1 MQYMGGK
8 ARIARYVAPVIIERI
23 KVTGAQVYWE
33 PFLGGANMFTR
44 IVPHVE
50 VAIGS
55 DIMPDLIMMWQ
66 AVQQGWLPPDL
77 ITREQYAALR
87 HATPSALRAFAG
99 FGCSFGGKWF
109 GGYGTQKDRGRGT
122 TEVQD
127 ASRRSVARDAPIM
140 QRAHVALLNYRE
152 ARPRPGW
159 VVYCDPPYAG
169 TTAYAGADAWDADAF
184 WKTAESWAR
193 SGCHV
198 LVSEYAAPDGWRCA
212 WEGSTPSSLK
222 RDDNTTRVVE
232 RLFEL
237 DA

>member
-1 MQYMGGK
+1 MRYMGGK
-8 ARIARYVAPVIIERI
+8 ARIAARLAPVVVERI
-23 KVTGAQVYWE
+23 KATGARVYWE

-55 DIMPDLIMMWQ
+55 DVMPDLIMMWQ
-66 AVQQGWLPPDL
+66 AVQRGWLPPDA

-87 HATPSALRAFAG
+87 PAPPSPLRAFAG

-109 GGYGTQKDRGRGT
+109 GGYADSKT
-122 TEVQD
+122 T
-127 ASRRSVARDAPIM
+127 ARDAAVRQREASGALAREAPIM
-140 QRAHVALLNYRE
+140 ARAHVALLDYRE

-159 VVYCDPPYAG
+159 LVYCDPPYAG
-169 TTAYAGADAWDADAF
+169 TTTYSAADAWDADAF

-198 LVSEYAAPDGWRCA
+198 LVSEYAAPDGWRCV
-212 WEGSTPSSLK
+212 WEG
-222 RDDNTTRVVE
+222 TTRMVLSSASIRPTVVE

-237 DA
+237 DG